1 LLTIII
7 PFQFESIQLAFG
19 KGTLPFLFE
28 SILQDDL
35 VNDLTAENASPSE
48 KFLTNAVEF
57 FEYHCSAAS
66 ITLHDEPP
74 FAELAELS
82 AIIIPIGI
90 FS

>member
-1 LLTIII
+1 MFIKFAL
-7 PFQFESIQLAFG
+7 G

-28 SILQDDL
+28 SILQDNF

-57 FEYHCSAAS
+57 FEYHCSAAP

-74 FAELAELS
+74 FPELVTISNFYTNINILLRYR
-82 AIIIPIGI
+82 
-90 FS
+90 